1 MIEAK
6 HYADGMRVFPLGEES
21 GQPLPI
27 QIEMKWVE
35 RRRQAYVDL
44 PMLRFEGSEGS
55 YIKNRALS
63 GLNGGV
69 GLFEAMPYQVEIGDG
84 NSASV
89 FDMAIDFTKDCIFV
103 GECGIEVEAQV
114 RQGADWLNDR
124 AEGVTFRYLYDQN
137 IVSDSDFVDVPY
149 VINYVPDGVQLMLI
163 SLSLFAVTKELLE
176 LTQAIAER
184 IADITDA
191 ATPVIGVGVGAG
203 AVAVTAWDIGNI
215 ILAVLK
221 LAAQIAYAALMVIA
235 IVDLMNQLFEQ
246 LMPRLRYHKGIP
258 IRLLFE
264 RFCNYFGLTLQS
276 DLLDSL
282 DQSSAK
288 WCYIPPKNNKGG
300 DRPSGAPSGWKET
313 GLPVAN
319 STLDTPAGVIRVFKE
334 MFNAD
339 FLIEDGVFRFERKDQ
354 FRQSSP
360 WVIPNT
366 FTNQEEWRDYSGF
379 NASEIKSNYNIVYST
394 DLQDQNTLDNIEGF
408 SFQAQFS
415 PNQTTNQDMVSLGGL
430 EQIRIPF
437 SMGLRKNELTG
448 VEIALRAL
456 ATLAD
461 ALTGQL
467 GSSSG
472 LAAGINSRLG
482 SLLLSNHFTSI
493 GKLVVLSGG
502 KLAKN
507 QRTLLST
514 QGLWDSYHFVNSFVP
529 INGIHNQYWIYQD
542 QTIPFCYDDFKAL
555 ESTNLVTT
563 PSGEL
568 AEVERLVWSKN
579 AGTATIDYRVNRL
592 YTNNLKVEYL

>member
-1 MIEAK
+1 MQTEC
-6 HYADGMRVFPLGEES
+6 VFS
-21 GQPLPI
+21 HWARKAVPLPI

-44 PMLRFEGSEGS
+44 PKLRFEGSEGS